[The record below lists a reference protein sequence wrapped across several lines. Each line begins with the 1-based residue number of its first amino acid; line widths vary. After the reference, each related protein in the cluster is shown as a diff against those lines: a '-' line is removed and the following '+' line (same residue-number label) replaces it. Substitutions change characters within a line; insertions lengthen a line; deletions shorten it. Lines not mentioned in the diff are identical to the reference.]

1 MPLLPIAGI
10 VDGFGLNAELSAELF
25 YQCLCPFY
33 LEVGWVSGFAVG
45 HNTDSDSLAV
55 AVPSSTRYARPLF
68 LPFFSRLYLTIA
80 AAEPVAENKVAVD
93 ILRTCQAVQRGQLF
107 YVASFGAAI
116 VNFDATPAAG
126 RLIGAT

>member
-1 MPLLPIAGI
+1 LCSAFYRTLSLLPIAGI

-45 HNTDSDSLAV
+45 YNTDSDGLAV

-68 LPFFSRLYLTIA
+68 LPFFSWLYLAIA
-80 AAEPVAENKVAVD
+80 AAEPITNDKVAVD
-93 ILRTCQAVQRGQLF
+93 ILRACQTVQ
-107 YVASFGAAI
+107 
-116 VNFDATPAAG
+116 
-126 RLIGAT
+126 